1 MKGLISNT
9 IELTSKVLDLRLERQ
24 NLVMSNIANVNTPD
38 YKPKELHFEKQLQR
52 ALNLDH
58 HGKMARTSEQHLP
71 NTFHPQAFQG
81 EGEEAF
87 QPRYVYGENTVD
99 MDKEVT
105 SMAKNAMM
113 YNALTQVISK
123 KFRGLNKVI
132 QAGKM

>member
-9 IELTSKVLDLRLERQ
+9 IELTSKVLDLRMERQ
-24 NLVMSNIANVNTPD
+24 NLVMSNIANVNTPN
-38 YKPKELHFEKQLQR
+38 YKPKELQFEKQLQQ

-58 HGKMARTSEQHLP
+58 HGKMARTADNHLP
-71 NTFHPQAFQG
+71 NTFHPQTFQG
-81 EGEEAF
+81 QVEQPFE
-87 QPRYVYGENTVD
+87 PRYVYGEDTVD

-105 SMAKNAMM
+105 TMNKNAMM

-123 KFRGLNKVI
+123 KFKGMNKVI